1 MPASRTARQRFRGFA
16 VAFGATA
23 VAFYLG
29 VSLWAGTPVT
39 WSRVLGAIVAG
50 VALGAIYALAAT
62 GLVVTYTTS
71 GIFNFAQG
79 AIGMFMAFV
88 YWQLTQGWGLAEIP
102 ALLLV
107 VLVIAPASG
116 VLLDRFAMSRA
127 ARQQPRRAVDGDGR
141 VDAVPHG
148 SCGMDLEPERVEIG
162 PLPVRQPG
170 FPRR

>member
-102 ALLLV
+102 GLLLV
-107 VLVIAPASG
+107 VLVIAPAAG

-127 ARQQPRRAVDGDGR
+127 ARSSLVVQLMATVALTLFR
-141 VDAVPHG
+141 
-148 SCGMDLEPERVEIG
+148 
-162 PLPVRQPG
+162 
-170 FPRR
+170 

>member
-107 VLVIAPASG
+107 VLVIAPATG

-127 ARQQPRRAVDGDGR
+127 GAQQPRRAVDGDGR

-148 SCGMDLEPERVEIG
+148 PCGVDLESERVEIG

>member
-1 MPASRTARQRFRGFA
+1 MSASRTARQRFRGFA

-23 VAFYLG
+23 IAFYVG

-39 WSRVLGAIVAG
+39 WSQVLGAMVAG

-79 AIGMFMAFV
+79 AIGMFMAFI
-88 YWQLTQGWGLAEIP
+88 YWQLTQCWGLAEIP

-107 VLVIAPASG
+107 VLVIAPGAG
-116 VLLDRFAMSRA
+116 VILDRFAMSRA
-127 ARQQPRRAVDGDGR
+127 AAQQPGRAADGDGR

-148 SCGMDLEPERVEIG
+148 TRGVDLEPEPITFG
-162 PLPVRQPG
+162 ALPVRQPRV
-170 FPRR
+170 PRR